1 MGSGSKAGRRR
12 RTPTSASRRIRAKAT
27 APSSGAPARDA
38 RHDDGKQRP
47 RSGPSMAAPPDDGAK
62 AMLAAIVHSSDAAII
77 SKTLD
82 GIVTS
87 WNSSAEKIFGYS
99 ASEMIGKP
107 IHVIA
112 APDRPQEMT
121 EILDRIRRG
130 ERIEHLETERR
141 HKDGHTV
148 WISLTV
154 SPIYDESGRI
164 IGASKIARDITDK
177 KRTEAQLKS
186 KSEQLEEF
194 SHALGLGPAIV
205 RSLDDEVIFWGEG
218 VEKLYGWP
226 AKEAIGRVSRELLA
240 TEFPQPLPEILNE
253 MSKTGQWQGELRHAR
268 KDGRRLVVASQW
280 VLHRRD
286 DGDPASILQFDWDLT
301 EIRRARSMIEE
312 RELRL
317 RSILDVAPDAVI
329 TIDDRGVIQ
338 SFSPSAERL
347 FGYAAGEIIL
357 HNVKMLMPEPHRAKH
372 DGYLERYRRTGEK
385 HIVGIGR
392 EVEAQRKDGTVFPI
406 HLAVGQVQLGDKHI
420 FSAFIH
426 DLSRRA
432 RMEGELRRAQ
442 KMEAIGQLTGGI
454 AHDFNN
460 LITVISG
467 SLEMLDRRID
477 DAEDREILR
486 DAREASQVG
495 AELAKQLLAFGRRQ
509 PLQPRLTD
517 LNALVGGMIDL
528 LKRSLG
534 ETIVI
539 DTRLASGLPMIMVD
553 PGQVESALLN
563 LSVNARDAMPKG
575 GHLAIETAAVD
586 LDADDTVAF
595 SEVAPGRYVTL
606 EVTDT
611 GTGMTAEVRERA
623 FEPFYT
629 TKGPGAG
636 SGLGLSMVYGFVKQ
650 SGGHIQLY
658 SEPGMGTTVRLYL
671 PARSGEAVVAPRFA
685 GSRAP
690 QAAGETVLVAED
702 DPRVRRVSL
711 RRLKELG
718 YLVLEADSGPAALK
732 LLDGGAEIHVLF
744 TDMVMSGGMTGIEL
758 AQEARRR
765 RPELKILFTSG
776 YAEPAAAAGGLL
788 TTDAQWLGKPYGV
801 DELQSKLR
809 ELLDQ

>member
-1 MGSGSKAGRRR
+1 MDSGSKAGRRR
-12 RTPTSASRRIRAKAT
+12 MTSTSASIKRRIKSKAKA
-27 APSSGAPARDA
+27 PSIGA
-38 RHDDGKQRP
+38 H
-47 RSGPSMAAPPDDGAK
+47 DDGAK
-62 AMLAAIVHSSDAAII
+62 GMLAAIVQSSDAAII

-87 WNSSAEKIFGYS
+87 WNSSAERIFGYA
-99 ASEMIGKP
+99 ASEMIGRP

-121 EILDRIRRG
+121 EILNRVRRG
-130 ERIEHLETERR
+130 ERVEHFETERR
-141 HKDGHTV
+141 HKDGHIV

-154 SPIYDESGRI
+154 SPIYDDRGRI
-164 IGASKIARDITDK
+164 IGASKIARDITDR

-205 RSLDDEVIFWGEG
+205 RTLDDKVIFWGEG

-240 TEFPQPLPEILNE
+240 TELPLPLPEILKE
-253 MSKTGQWQGELRHAR
+253 LSKTGRWQGQLQHTH

-286 DGDPASILQFDWDLT
+286 DGDPVSILQVDWDLT
-301 EIRRARSMIEE
+301 EIKRAGSMIEE
-312 RELRL
+312 QEARL
-317 RSILDVAPDAVI
+317 RSVFDTAPDAVI
-329 TIDDRGVIQ
+329 AIDERGIIQ
-338 SFSPSAERL
+338 WFSPSAERL
-347 FGYAAGEIIL
+347 FGYAAEEVIL
-357 HNVKMLMPEPHRAKH
+357 HNVKMLMPEPYRAKH
-372 DGYLERYRRTGEK
+372 DGYLERYCRTGEK
-385 HIVGIGR
+385 HIIGIGR
-392 EVEAQRKDGTVFPI
+392 EVQAQRKDGTVFPMY
-406 HLAVGQVQLGDKHI
+406 LAVGDARVGDTHI
-420 FSAFIH
+420 FSGFIH
-426 DLSRRA
+426 DLSTRV
-432 RMEGELRRAQ
+432 RMEEEVRRAQ
-442 KMEAIGQLTGGI
+442 KMEAIGQLSGGI

-460 LITVISG
+460 FLTVISG

-477 DAEDREILR
+477 DAEDREILK
-486 DAREASQVG
+486 DAREASQLG
-495 AELAKQLLAFGRRQ
+495 AELAKRLLVFGRRQ

-528 LKRSLG
+528 LGRSLG
-534 ETIVI
+534 EMIVI
-539 DTRLASGLPMIMVD
+539 DTRFASGLPMIMVD
-553 PGQVESALLN
+553 PGQVESSLLN

-575 GHLAIETAAVD
+575 GRLTIETATVD
-586 LDADDTVAF
+586 LDEDDTASH
-595 SEVAPGRYVTL
+595 SELAPGRYVTL

-611 GTGMTAEVRERA
+611 GTGMTPEVRERA

-650 SGGHIQLY
+650 SGGDVQLY
-658 SEPGMGTTVRLYL
+658 SELGIGTTVRLYL
-671 PARSGEAVVAPRFA
+671 PAQSGEASVVPRFA

-690 QAAGETVLVAED
+690 RAAGETVLLVED

-718 YLVLEADSGPAALK
+718 YLVLEAASGPAALK
-732 LLDGGAEIHVLF
+732 LLDEGAEIHVLF
-744 TDMVMSGGMTGIEL
+744 TDIALSSGMTGIEL
-758 AQEARRR
+758 AQEARLRH
-765 RPELKILFTSG
+765 PEVKILFTSG
-776 YAEPAAAAGGLL
+776 STQPAAVTGALL
-788 TTDAQWLGKPYGV
+788 TTDARWLGKPYGV